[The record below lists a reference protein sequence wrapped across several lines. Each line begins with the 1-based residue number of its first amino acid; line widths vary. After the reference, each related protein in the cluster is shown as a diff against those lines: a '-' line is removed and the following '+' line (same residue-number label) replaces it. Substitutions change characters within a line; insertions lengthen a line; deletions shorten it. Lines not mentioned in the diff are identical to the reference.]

1 MEAFLLIQDRVVG
14 DMEGQFKNIKWSQ
27 QRVHKNDNIFPFD
40 SQISYYNSLG
50 FEYHIT
56 FK

>member
-1 MEAFLLIQDRVVG
+1 MEAFLLIQDMVVG

-50 FEYHIT
+50 FKYHVT